1 MKSASSHSRGWR
13 EHVGKIIFGQ
23 GALSFAPPTAV
34 LTGPF
39 LAHGPLGTCL
49 PWTLMSLTPI
59 AACNV
64 LADMLAGT
72 ASIAAAA
79 EAIKKAL
86 GRVFAVGSGAEPAAA
101 R

>member
-1 MKSASSHSRGWR
+1 MVLR
-13 EHVGKIIFGQ
+13 Q
-23 GALSFAPPTAV
+23 GALSFAPPATV
-34 LTGPF
+34 LTGPS
-39 LAHGPLGTCL
+39 LAHGPLGRCL
-49 PWTLMSLTPI
+49 PRTLMSLTPI

-79 EAIKKAL
+79 GAIKKAL
-86 GRVFAVGSGAEPAAA
+86 GRVFAVGSGAELAAA

>member
-1 MKSASSHSRGWR
+1 
-13 EHVGKIIFGQ
+13 
-23 GALSFAPPTAV
+23 
-34 LTGPF
+34 
-39 LAHGPLGTCL
+39 
-49 PWTLMSLTPI
+49 MSLTPI

-79 EAIKKAL
+79 GAIKKAH